1 MQMHYHGV
9 LVKFAY
15 VIKIEWSGYDC
26 KVFSHISCNRT
37 KDQESPPHLLR
48 CFWSGPVL
56 NSFNFIRTC
65 RNTEEK
71 SEPECATTLEQV
83 KVTSGSKQP
92 AVYSGALEE
101 LAVSVPLVAP
111 IMLP

>member
-1 MQMHYHGV
+1 MPRVSYW
-9 LVKFAY
+9 LKFFTRHHDSA
-15 VIKIEWSGYDC
+15 
-26 KVFSHISCNRT
+26 N
-37 KDQESPPHLLR
+37 P
-48 CFWSGPVL
+48 
-56 NSFNFIRTC
+56 
-65 RNTEEK
+65 

-111 IMLP
+111 IVLP